1 MMGNRVGVGDIEYPE
16 LLRGIADPPQVL
28 HYKGDISILNE
39 NKCVAV
45 VGSRATS
52 SENLQAA
59 EKFGMICAEEGYVV
73 VNGLALGC
81 DTYALKGALKANGKC
96 VVVLP
101 SGIDSVYPKEN
112 KDLADRIL
120 DSGGCII
127 SEYPGEQE
135 PQKYQFV
142 RRDRLQSGLSRGVF
156 VVTCGKTSG
165 TLHTV
170 DYALKQGRTVGCYA
184 YEKCYEEGNL
194 DIQRNGIAQV
204 VRDEEE
210 FAEFLRCLPGID
222 VYEQMTM
229 KFE

>member
-1 MMGNRVGVGDIEYPE
+1 M
-16 LLRGIADPPQVL
+16 
-28 HYKGDISILNE
+28 
-39 NKCVAV
+39 AV
-45 VGSRATS
+45 VGSRVTS
-52 SENLQAA
+52 QENLKAA
-59 EKFGMICAEEGYVV
+59 ERFGAMCAEVGYAV

-120 DSGGCII
+120 NSGGCII

-156 VVTCGKTSG
+156 VVACGKISG

-170 DYALKQGRTVGCYA
+170 DYALKQRRNVGCYS
-184 YEKCYEEGNL
+184 YEKCHEEGNL
-194 DIQRNGIAQV
+194 DIQNRGIAQV
-204 VRDEEE
+204 VGNDAE
-210 FAEFLRCLPGID
+210 FVEFLRCLHGVD
-222 VYEQMTM
+222 VFEQMTM
-229 KFE
+229 KFV